1 MKAIALSAVL
11 GVAASVGSVATV
23 AVEAALDGRGAGPG
37 AGASAGAEAPAEWIE
52 VAKHEFDDARVR
64 RPEGQGAMGAS
75 VIGFRIE
82 PYQGSMIVEVLGRGA
97 VAVFLGWNVAD
108 KHARRAADDLR
119 VVFHELDGTEHET
132 KLSAGG
138 SWAVLFHSPDDV
150 PIAKLSH
157 FTLMRR
163 DKASWAKRNKRRKR

>member
-23 AVEAALDGRGAGPG
+23 AVEAALDGRGAG
-37 AGASAGAEAPAEWIE
+37 AGAEAPAEWIE

-75 VIGFRIE
+75 VVGFRIE

-132 KLSAGG
+132 KLAAGG
-138 SWAVLFHSPDDV
+138 GWAILFHSPDDV

-163 DKASWAKRNKRRKR
+163 DKASWAKRNKRPKR

>member
-11 GVAASVGSVATV
+11 GVAASVGSGATV
-23 AVEAALDGRGAGPG
+23 ALDAALEFLEAG
-37 AGASAGAEAPAEWIE
+37 AGAAAPAEWIE
-52 VAKHEFDDARVR
+52 VANHEFNDARVR
-64 RPEGQGAMGAS
+64 RPERQGAMGAS
-75 VIGFRIE
+75 VVGFRIE
-82 PYQGSMIVEVLGRGA
+82 PYQGSMVVEVLERGA

-132 KLSAGG
+132 KLAAGG
-138 SWAVLFHSPDDV
+138 RWAILFHSPDDV

-163 DKASWAKRNKRRKR
+163 DNASWAKRSKRRKR